1 MDYARSAGC
10 RHARIADYFGEEG
23 APRTCRSCD
32 NCLQPARARAAVSS
46 ADLGAA
52 LSCVGRFDG
61 HLGAARLAALLR
73 GADDAWTQQRAW
85 VRDTRFFGALSTWSA
100 DGVRE
105 LLATLIEE
113 GCVRRSSGERP
124 VLALTALGRT
134 VLDGSHHI
142 EVEVEVVGA
151 LQHRVPSTAAPD
163 EGLDPDQTERFER
176 LRSWRRTVSTAEGV
190 PAFVVFGDRT
200 LRELARRNPATA
212 AALVE
217 VPGIGPA

>member
-1 MDYARSAGC
+1 
-10 RHARIADYFGEEG
+10 
-23 APRTCRSCD
+23 
-32 NCLQPARARAAVSS
+32 VSS

-217 VPGIGPA
+217 VPGIGPAKLARYGDDVVRVLTGGPA